1 MSEFSGSSLIAVAKS
16 FSASACWPFCIFR
29 LPRFMSAFERTWGI
43 HENKLEKLM
52 SDACLVDVYFYNHLV
67 SKLFQD
73 YTNVWC

>member
-1 MSEFSGSSLIAVAKS
+1 
-16 FSASACWPFCIFR
+16 
-29 LPRFMSAFERTWGI
+29 MSAFERTWGI

-73 YTNVWC
+73 YRVYKCVVLSGFIL